1 MSIFFKLV
9 ALVCDLFLFINT
21 AVAFKRA
28 EVKEEA
34 NSLLFVL
41 CTLALNVL
49 AIVV

>member
-1 MSIFFKLV
+1 MNVFFKLI

-21 AVAFKRA
+21 TIAFKRA

-34 NSLLFVL
+34 NGLLFVL